1 MSMNIV
7 GIAGLGDPVVP
18 VAPHHRPGYVR
29 YSVGTEA
36 EVLPVSDAE
45 IRAFALKLL
54 AISGVTLGLLVYA
67 GYRFIK
73 WEEAQHGTP
82 APWQ

>member
-1 MSMNIV
+1 MSMNLV

-36 EVLPVSDAE
+36 ELPPLTDEE
-45 IRAFALKLL
+45 IRAFALKVM
-54 AISGVTLGLLVYA
+54 AIGGVTLGVLVYA

-73 WEEAQHGTP
+73 WEEAQHR
-82 APWQ
+82 A

>member
-1 MSMNIV
+1 MSMNLV

-29 YSVGTEA
+29 YSVGQEA
-36 EVLPVSDAE
+36 APVTDEE

-67 GYRFIK
+67 G
-73 WEEAQHGTP
+73 
-82 APWQ
+82 

>member
-1 MSMNIV
+1 MSMHLV

-18 VAPHHRPGYVR
+18 IAPHRPGYVR
-29 YSVGTEA
+29 YSLGQLTQA
-36 EVLPVSDAE
+36 EVAALDAE
-45 IRAFALKLL
+45 FRRKAPYVIAGGAVILGAL
-54 AISGVTLGLLVYA
+54 AYA

-82 APWQ
+82 APWR